1 MEFILRI
8 IQAKILEGHGEPGEV
23 IDDELSI
30 ACGDN
35 AIKPILVQKEG
46 KKPMHTKDFLLG
58 TKIPKGVIL
67 NKSVI

>member
-1 MEFILRI
+1 M
-8 IQAKILEGHGEPGEV
+8 EGHGKPGEV

-46 KKPMHTKDFLLG
+46 KKANAHKGLSSRNKNTKGGHTQ
-58 TKIPKGVIL
+58 
-67 NKSVI
+67 